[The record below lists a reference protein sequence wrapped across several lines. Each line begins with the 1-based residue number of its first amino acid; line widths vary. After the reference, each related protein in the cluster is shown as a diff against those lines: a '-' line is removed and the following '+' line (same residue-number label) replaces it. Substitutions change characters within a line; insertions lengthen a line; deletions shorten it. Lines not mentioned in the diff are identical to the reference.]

1 MMQEY
6 THGGDDREVV
16 AQAEVVFKSGA
27 FGSGQIVDDAG
38 RAAGRMLRKYQR
50 AS

>member
-6 THGGDDREVV
+6 SHGGDDREVV
-16 AQAEVVFKSGA
+16 AQAEVVESGA
-27 FGSGQIVDDAG
+27 FVSGQIVDDAD
-38 RAAGRMLRKYQR
+38 RTAGRVFRKYQR